1 MRALSSLNKRKSAL
15 SNIVAYV
22 LLISITISLSV
33 MVYGWLRFYVS
44 EEEVESCSEGVNII
58 IRSYECFLPNATGHG
73 GRITVTLKNKGL
85 FTVDGFELRVH
96 DRLGADF
103 GFYLFDEEGD
113 EILPGEEH
121 SETYVFADYKQYEEE
136 TGADTYELER
146 VTLVEVQPFVVEEG
160 SGDIR
165 CKSYA
170 SQEVE
175 CHAA

>member
-44 EEEVESCSEGVNII
+44 EEEVESCSDGVNII

-85 FTVDGFELRVH
+85 FTVDGYELRVH
-96 DRLGADF
+96 DRVGADF
-103 GFYLFDEEGD
+103 GFYLFDDVGI

-121 SETYVFADYKQYEEE
+121 SETYVFADNLQ
-136 TGADTYELER
+136 DTDGDNEIDDQLER
-146 VTLVEVQPFVVEEG
+146 VTLVEVQPFIKEG
-160 SGDIR
+160 GEIR

-170 SQEVE
+170 SQEVQ
-175 CHAA
+175 CQ